1 MFACEA
7 GDGISA
13 SFGRCLCHWP
23 AFARLN
29 ASLNAKFTSRTLGAT
44 AGVFAACFGGS
55 AAPKS
60 AARGDRF
67 AFANV
72 RVFDGKSDALR
83 AGLRVEVKGRA
94 IRVVEPVETPISEG
108 VEVIDCGGRVLMPGL
123 IDAHWHAMMAPIP
136 LETLLMADVGYINLV
151 AAAEAERTLMRGFTS
166 VRDMAGPAF
175 ALKRAIDDGY
185 VKGPRIWP
193 SGAMISQTGGH
204 GDFRFPYEIPTAP
217 NAPLSRGDALGGGAI
232 ADGADRVLMR
242 AREQLM
248 LGASQLKLAAGGGAS
263 SNYDPIDASQYTEPE
278 FRAAVEAAE
287 NWGSYVAVHA
297 YTPRAIRTAIRAGV
311 RCIEHGHLMDE
322 PTAKLIAENNVWL
335 STQPFLDNE
344 FAAPLSN
351 PRGQEKM
358 RQVFAGTDA
367 AYRLAKAHGI
377 KTAWGTDIVFAPQMT
392 KHQGAMLTTLTRWY
406 KPVEILKMATSV
418 NGELLAMSGPRN
430 PYPGKLGVIEEG
442 GLADLILVDGDP
454 IADLKLIADPDTN
467 FVLIMKDGR
476 VVKNVLPRMALKA
489 ANAFTHLQV
498 AGHS

>member
-7 GDGISA
+7 GGEVGA
-13 SFGRCLCHWP
+13 SFGRCLCHTP

-29 ASLNAKFTSRTLGAT
+29 ASLNRKFTSRAFGST
-44 AGVFAACFGGS
+44 ASVFAAGSGGS
-55 AAPKS
+55 ASPKR
-60 AARGDRF
+60 AARGTRL

-72 RVFDGKSDALR
+72 RVFDGESDALR
-83 AGLRVEVKGRA
+83 AGLRVEVEAGA
-94 IRVVEPVETPISEG
+94 IWAVLPAGTPVGEG
-108 VEVIDCGGRVLMPGL
+108 VEVVDCGGRVLMPGL

-136 LETLLMADVGYINLV
+136 LETLLTADVGYINLV
-151 AAAEAERTLMRGFTS
+151 AAAEAKRTLMRGFTS

-185 VKGPRIWP
+185 LKGPRIWP

-204 GDFRFPYEIPTAP
+204 GDFRFPYEIRSAP
-217 NAPLSRGDALGGGAI
+217 NTPPSRGDALGGGAI

-248 LGASQLKLAAGGGAS
+248 LGASQIKLAAGGGAA
-263 SNYDPIDASQYTEPE
+263 SNYDPIDVSQYTEPE

-287 NWGSYVAVHA
+287 NWGTYVAVHA

-322 PTAKLIAENNVWL
+322 PTAKLIAEKDVWL

-344 FAAPLSN
+344 FAAPMSN
-351 PRGQEKM
+351 PGGQEKM

-367 AYRLAKAHGI
+367 AYRFAKAHGV
-377 KTAWGTDIVFAPQMT
+377 KTAWGTDIIFAPEMT
-392 KHQGAMLTTLTRWY
+392 KHQGAMLTTLTRWFE
-406 KPVEILKMATSV
+406 PVEILKMATGV

-442 GLADLILVDGDP
+442 ALADLILVDGDP
-454 IADLKLIADPDTN
+454 IEAIELIADPETN
-467 FVLIMKDGR
+467 FVFIMKDGR
-476 VVKNVLPRMALKA
+476 VVKNTLPAP
-489 ANAFTHLQV
+489 V
-498 AGHS
+498 S

>member
-7 GDGISA
+7 GDEIGA
-13 SFGRCLCHWP
+13 SFGRCLCHTP
-23 AFARLN
+23 AFTRLN
-29 ASLNAKFTSRTLGAT
+29 ASLNAKFASRVLGAT
-44 AGVFAACFGGS
+44 AGVFAAGS
-55 AAPKS
+55 GAAAPEP

-83 AGLRVEVKGRA
+83 AGLRVEVEGGA
-94 IRVVEPVETPISEG
+94 IRAVEPAGTPVGEG
-108 VEVIDCGGRVLMPGL
+108 VEVVDCGGRVLIPGL
-123 IDAHWHAMMAPIP
+123 IDAHWHAMIAPIP
-136 LETLLMADVGYINLV
+136 FDKLFTADVGYINLV

-175 ALKRAIDDGY
+175 ALRRAIDDGY

-204 GDFRFPYEIPTAP
+204 GDFRFPYEIPSAP
-217 NAPLSRGDALGGGAI
+217 DAPLSRSDALGGGAI

-248 LGASQLKLAAGGGAS
+248 LGASQVKLAAGGGVV
-263 SNYDPIDASQYTEPE
+263 SNYDPIDVSQYTEPE

-287 NWGSYVAVHA
+287 NWGTYVAVHA

-311 RCIEHGHLMDE
+311 RCIEHGNLMDE
-322 PTAKLIAENNVWL
+322 PTAKLIAERNVWL

-344 FAAPLSN
+344 YAAPLSN
-351 PRGQEKM
+351 PAWQQKM

-377 KTAWGTDIVFAPQMT
+377 KTAWGTDIVFAPEMT

-406 KPVEILKMATSV
+406 KPVEILKMATSL

-442 GLADLILVDGDP
+442 ALADLILVDGDP
-454 IADLKLIADPDTN
+454 IADINLIADPEKN

-476 VVKNVLPRMALKA
+476 VVKDAL
-489 ANAFTHLQV
+489 
-498 AGHS
+498 S

>member
-1 MFACEA
+1 MFACD
-7 GDGISA
+7 DGLASA
-13 SFGRCLCHWP
+13 ASIGRCLCHTP

-29 ASLNAKFTSRTLGAT
+29 ACLNAKFATRAPGSMAGA
-44 AGVFAACFGGS
+44 FAAGAGAS
-55 AAPKS
+55 SAPK
-60 AARGDRF
+60 AAVRGGRL

-72 RVFDGKSDALR
+72 RVFDGRSDALR
-83 AGLRVEVKGRA
+83 AGLRVEVEAGA
-94 IRVVEPVETPISEG
+94 IRAVAPADTPAGEG
-108 VEVIDCGGRVLMPGL
+108 VEVVDCGGRVLMPGL

-136 LETLLMADVGYINLV
+136 LEALFTADVGYLNLL
-151 AAAEAERTLMRGFTS
+151 AAAEAERTLLRGFTS

-175 ALKRAIDDGY
+175 SLKRAIDEGQ
-185 VKGPRIWP
+185 VRGPRIWP

-204 GDFRFPYEIPTAP
+204 GDFRFPYEIPSAP
-217 NAPLSRGDALGGGAI
+217 GAPLSRGDAAGAGAI

-248 LGASQLKLAAGGGAS
+248 LGASQLKLAAGGGVS
-263 SNYDPIDASQYTEPE
+263 SNYDPIDVSQYTEPE

-287 NWGSYVAVHA
+287 NWGTYVAVHA

-322 PTAKLIAENNVWL
+322 ATAELIAENDVWL

-344 FAAPLSN
+344 FAAPVSN
-351 PRGQEKM
+351 PGGQAKL

-367 AYRLAKAHGI
+367 AYRLAKAHGLR
-377 KTAWGTDIVFAPQMT
+377 TAWGTDIIFAPQMT

-406 KPVEILKMATSV
+406 EPIEILKMATGV

-430 PYPGKLGVIEEG
+430 PYPGRLGVIEEG
-442 GLADLILVDGDP
+442 ALADLILVDGDP
-454 IADLKLIADPDTN
+454 IADINLIADPEKN

-476 VVKNVLPRMALKA
+476 VVKDALTRA
-489 ANAFTHLQV
+489 R
-498 AGHS
+498 